1 MNYLLLR
8 RGSSIEDVERVIGP
22 FNGPQ
27 EDVITAGT
35 RPTNEK
41 GVVKC
46 IWFDK
51 PGLTW
56 NRQISI
62 TFVDGRATEFEYFAT
77 MP

>member
-41 GVVKC
+41 GVFRCMWEK
-46 IWFDK
+46 I
-51 PGLTW
+51 PSG
-56 NRQISI
+56 NRITI
-62 TFVDGRATEFEYFAT
+62 TFVDGRATEFEYFAP